1 MPRAG
6 PGGAPRPTRCG
17 AVTFFVGDSLL
28 VTEPVTKTV
37 PVTREEIRIERVPVD
52 EDEGGE
58 ATERAE
64 VSELE
69 KK

>member
-1 MPRAG
+1 MKRQPRARSIG
-6 PGGAPRPTRCG
+6 RRRH
-17 AVTFFVGDSLL
+17 VLVGDSLL

-37 PVTREEIRIERVPVD
+37 PVTREEVPIERVPVD
-52 EDEGGE
+52 EDEGAE